1 MKILSPAGDFE
12 SLKIAVNYGADEVY
26 LGVNDFN
33 ARNNIDG
40 FNLDNL
46 KTAVDYAHVFGIK
59 VLLAINILF
68 SDAELQSAINV
79 VIDAYNL
86 GIDAFI
92 VQDLGLAKLLSDNY
106 PQIELHASTQMG
118 IHNLEGV
125 KGILK
130 YGFKRVVLARETPL
144 SEIKR
149 IKDNCDIE
157 IEYFA
162 QGALCVS
169 FSGNCYLSSYLC
181 GASGNRGRCKQ
192 LCRLPYSFEHNG
204 KFLKKGYLLSA
215 KDFNLSKRLSDL
227 EEVGVDVIKIEGR
240 ARRPFYVGMT
250 TREYYNALHGGDVC
264 QDNLKLAFNREY
276 TEGYFNGNDGI
287 ISDIQNHIGI
297 YVGKVVKVKYGKN
310 FNEVFLSSDRE
321 LTKKS
326 VFKFFRNGK
335 EKATVSAYDL
345 SKTPDG
351 LYRIT
356 TTQKVFSGDIAR
368 LIVDAEFENSVLSQ
382 TRKVAVKLEIT
393 AVADNPIKAV
403 ARIGGERL
411 EICGDMCL
419 SAKNQPIT
427 EENVAENFKKHDFF
441 YPVFTKFDSD
451 NVFIPKGKLN
461 EFRRKVYDAV
471 YIKLTEIERPLLN
484 KIKIENKNEIMIFSD
499 FCIVE
504 SVNDEF
510 VCKNVIYSPEK
521 YISDDIKT
529 FKDKCAEYN
538 KNAYLDTP
546 NFALAK
552 DISLL
557 RDIVE
562 QTGIGIIA
570 NNYYALDFDTEI
582 VIGAGLNVYNA
593 VTAAEYGKPV
603 IVAESG
609 VAEKIRYP
617 YMTLRHCPLKSHINC
632 KCERCLYDDGYAYRT
647 DEGRVLRL
655 KRKKLSTCTFYL
667 TD

>member
-46 KTAVDYAHVFGIK
+46 KNAVDYAHVFGVK

-68 SDAELQSAINV
+68 TDAELQSALNIAV
-79 VIDAYNL
+79 DAYNL
-86 GIDAFI
+86 GVDALI
-92 VQDLGLAKLLSDNY
+92 VQDLGLVKLLSDNY

-125 KGILK
+125 NAILK
-130 YGFKRVVLARETPL
+130 YGFKRMVLARETPL

-204 KFLKKGYLLSA
+204 KSLKKGYLLSA

-227 EEVGVDVIKIEGR
+227 KKAGVDIIKIEGR
-240 ARRPFYVGMT
+240 ARRPFYVGMA
-250 TREYYNALHGGDVC
+250 TREYYNALHGGSAC

-276 TEGYFNGNDGI
+276 TEGYFNGNGGI

-297 YVGKVVKVKYGKN
+297 YVGKVVNVKYGKN
-310 FNEVFLSSDRE
+310 FNEVFLSSDRK
-321 LTKKS
+321 LTPKS
-326 VFKFFRNGK
+326 VFKFFCDGK

-345 SKTPDG
+345 SETSDG

-356 TTQKVFSGDIAR
+356 TTQKVSSGDTVR
-368 LIVDAEFENSVLSQ
+368 LIVDAGFENAVLSQ
-382 TRKVAVKLEIT
+382 TRKVAVNLEIT
-393 AVADNPIKAV
+393 ALADKPIKAV
-403 ARIGGERL
+403 AHIGGTRL
-411 EICGDMCL
+411 EVCGDTCI
-419 SAKNQPIT
+419 SAKNQPLT
-427 EENVAENFKKHDFF
+427 KENIAESFKKHDFF
-441 YPVFTKFDSD
+441 YPVLVKFNSD
-451 NVFIPKGKLN
+451 NVFITKGKLN
-461 EFRRKVYDAV
+461 EFRRKVYEAV

-484 KIKIENKNEIMIFSD
+484 KIKIADKNEIALFSD
-499 FCIVE
+499 FFIVE
-504 SVNDEF
+504 SLKDGF
-510 VCKNVIYSPEK
+510 GGKNVIYSPER
-521 YISDDIKT
+521 YVLDDIMA
-529 FKDKCAEYN
+529 FKNKCAEYN

-546 NFALAK
+546 NFALAE
-552 DISLL
+552 DISLI
-557 RDIVE
+557 RDVVG

-570 NNYYALDFDTEI
+570 NNYYALGFDTEI
-582 VIGAGLNVYNA
+582 IIGAGLNVYNA

-609 VAEKIRYP
+609 HAEKMRYP
-617 YMTLRHCPLKSHINC
+617 YMTLRHCPLKSNINC
-632 KCERCLYDDGYAYRT
+632 KCEKCLYDDGYAYRT
-647 DEGRVLRL
+647 DGGKILKL